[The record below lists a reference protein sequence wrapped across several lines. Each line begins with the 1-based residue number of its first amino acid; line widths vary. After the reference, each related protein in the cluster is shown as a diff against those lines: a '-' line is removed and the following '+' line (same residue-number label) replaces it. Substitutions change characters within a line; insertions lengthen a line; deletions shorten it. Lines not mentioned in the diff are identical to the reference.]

1 MSSEGKQKAQEQ
13 TGMIDIREDIREY
26 RASDK
31 HRVGQKI
38 YHPIFE
44 DVGEIIK
51 REKSPSGNMK
61 KIIVRFEHV
70 GEKILLTEYPPC

>member
-1 MSSEGKQKAQEQ
+1 MPTAKKQRKKPSEVHIPE
-13 TGMIDIREDIREY
+13 EVREY

-38 YHPIFE
+38 YHPVFE
-44 DVGEIIK
+44 DVGEIVK

-61 KIIVRFEHV
+61 KITVKFERV
-70 GEKILLTEYPPC
+70 GKKILLTEYPPS